1 MNPLNLLNPFTGSL
15 SESEH
20 NPSTQPPDP
29 QGRTPL
35 NFFVSISEKEMA
47 VLKISGLSKS
57 FGIKTVFENVSFEVR
72 SGERV
77 GLVGANGAG
86 KTTLLK
92 CIMGTEEAD
101 KGSVKASDGAIIG
114 YLRQDFNYTSHT
126 IREEMEEAWKDVLYY
141 KDKMEHLAREL
152 ENHKNDEKLVLD
164 YGKAEER
171 FEFLGGYDY
180 ESTTRKILTGLGFT
194 DEDWD
199 RDIHSFSG
207 GQKVRINLAAA
218 FVRHPDFLL
227 LDEPTNHLDMNMLE
241 WLEEYLR
248 SYKGGILMIS
258 HDRYFLDGAATGII
272 DLENHHIRTF
282 RGGYTRYLETKE
294 NQDRAYEKAYEK
306 QQEHIKETEEYI
318 RRYKAGIK
326 AKQARGRQS
335 QLNRLVRLEKPVHQ
349 ASLRFHFDP
358 PQECADKVLDV
369 LRVEGSY
376 DHHVLFK
383 NLTIHIK
390 KGETVGL
397 IGPNGAGKT
406 TILKLITGEKKPDA
420 GFIQMGNNV
429 KMGYYSQE
437 QERLHPKLT
446 VLDEVRDTF
455 NFGEKEARNI
465 LGMFLFRG
473 DDVFKN
479 VGMLSGGEKA
489 RLSLLCLFLEK
500 PNFLI
505 LDEPTNHLDIP
516 TREIMEDAIQAF
528 GGTCLIVSHDRY
540 FLDKVADRILEL
552 DHGRL
557 TEYLGN
563 YSYYKEKKKDLE
575 AFEKDRSGET
585 SEEPEEEKEK
595 AAERQHQTK
604 TEASPADVSKLNHVE
619 MEIGRLEATMKMYT
633 VQMSMNPDNYEE
645 LAREYEETKKKLDN
659 LYEKWDELA
668 AKTEN

>member
-1 MNPLNLLNPFTGSL
+1 
-15 SESEH
+15 
-20 NPSTQPPDP
+20 
-29 QGRTPL
+29 
-35 NFFVSISEKEMA
+35 MA

-72 SGERV
+72 SGERI

-92 CIMGTEEAD
+92 CIMGAEEAD

-126 IREEMEEAWKDVLYY
+126 IREEMEDAWKDVLYY
-141 KDKMEHLAREL
+141 KDRMETLAREL
-152 ENHKNDEKLVLD
+152 ESSKSDEKLVEA
-164 YGKAEER
+164 YGRAEAR

-180 ESTTRKILTGLGFT
+180 ESTTRKILTGLGFS
-194 DEDWD
+194 DDDWD

-227 LDEPTNHLDMNMLE
+227 LDEPTNHLDMGMLE

-272 DLENHHIRTF
+272 DLENHHIRSF
-282 RGGYTRYLETKE
+282 RGGYTRYMETKE

-376 DHHVLFK
+376 GSHILFK
-383 NLTIHIK
+383 DLTIHIK

-406 TILKLITGEKKPDA
+406 TILKMITGEKKPDT
-420 GFIQMGNNV
+420 GFIQLGNNV

-473 DDVFKN
+473 DDVFKT

-516 TREIMEDAIQAF
+516 TREIMEDAIEAF
-528 GGTCLIVSHDRY
+528 GGTCLVVSHDRY

-552 DHGRL
+552 DHGKL

-563 YSYYKEKKKDLE
+563 YSYYKEKKQDLE
-575 AFEKDRSGET
+575 AFEKDRNGK
-585 SEEPEEEKEK
+585 EEEEEKEK
-595 AAERQHQTK
+595 EEKPRENEHQVK
-604 TEASPADVSKLNHVE
+604 TEVSAADVSKLSHVE

-633 VQMSMNPDNYEE
+633 VQMSMNPENYAK
-645 LAREYEETKKKLDN
+645 LADEYEEAKKKLDK
-659 LYEKWDELA
+659 LYAKWDELA
-668 AKTEN
+668 EKTES

>member
-1 MNPLNLLNPFTGSL
+1 
-15 SESEH
+15 
-20 NPSTQPPDP
+20 
-29 QGRTPL
+29 
-35 NFFVSISEKEMA
+35 MA

-72 SGERV
+72 SGERI

-92 CIMGTEEAD
+92 CIMGAEEAD

-126 IREEMEEAWKDVLYY
+126 IREEMEDAWKDVLYY
-141 KDKMEHLAREL
+141 KDRMETLAREL
-152 ENHKNDEKLVLD
+152 ESSKSDEKLVEA
-164 YGKAEER
+164 YGRAEAR

-180 ESTTRKILTGLGFT
+180 ESTTRKILTGLGFS
-194 DEDWD
+194 DDDWD

-227 LDEPTNHLDMNMLE
+227 LDEPTNHLDMGMLE

-272 DLENHHIRTF
+272 DLENHHIRSF
-282 RGGYTRYLETKE
+282 RGGYTRYMETKE

-335 QLNRLVRLEKPVHQ
+335 QLNRLLRLEKPVHQ

-376 DHHVLFK
+376 GSHILFK
-383 NLTIHIK
+383 DLTIHIK

-406 TILKLITGEKKPDA
+406 TILKMITGEKKPDT
-420 GFIQMGNNV
+420 GFIQLGNNV

-473 DDVFKN
+473 DDVFKT

-516 TREIMEDAIQAF
+516 TREIMEDAIEAF
-528 GGTCLIVSHDRY
+528 GGTCLVVSHDRY

-552 DHGRL
+552 DHGKL

-563 YSYYKEKKKDLE
+563 YSYYKEKKQDLE
-575 AFEKDRSGET
+575 AFEKDRNGK
-585 SEEPEEEKEK
+585 EEEEGKEK
-595 AAERQHQTK
+595 EEKPRENEHQVK
-604 TEASPADVSKLNHVE
+604 TEVSAADVSKLSHVE

-633 VQMSMNPDNYEE
+633 VQMSMNPENYAE
-645 LAREYEETKKKLDN
+645 LADEYEEAKKKLDK

-668 AKTEN
+668 EKTES

>member
-1 MNPLNLLNPFTGSL
+1 
-15 SESEH
+15 
-20 NPSTQPPDP
+20 
-29 QGRTPL
+29 
-35 NFFVSISEKEMA
+35 MA
-47 VLKISGLSKS
+47 TLKISGLSKS
-57 FGIKTVFENVSFEVR
+57 FGIKTVFENVSFDVR
-72 SGERV
+72 SGERI

-92 CIMGTEEAD
+92 CIIGTEEYD

-126 IREEMEEAWKDVLYY
+126 IREEMEEAWKDVLFY
-141 KDKMEHLAREL
+141 KDKIERLTREL
-152 ENHKNDEKLVLD
+152 ETNKSDENLVRE
-164 YGKAEER
+164 YGRAEER
-171 FEFLGGYDY
+171 FEFLGGYEY
-180 ESTTRKILTGLGFT
+180 ESTTRKILTGLGFS

-199 RDIHSFSG
+199 RDIRSFSG

-227 LDEPTNHLDMNMLE
+227 FDEPTNHLDMNMLE
-241 WLEEYLR
+241 WLEDYLR

-258 HDRYFLDGAATGII
+258 HDRYFLDAAATGIL
-272 DLENHHIRTF
+272 DLENHHIRSF
-282 RGGYTRYLETKE
+282 RGGYTRYMETKE
-294 NQDRAYEKAYEK
+294 NQDRAYQKAYDK

-335 QLNRLVRLEKPVHQ
+335 QLDRLVRLEKPVHQ

-376 DHHVLFK
+376 GNQVLFK
-383 NLTIHIK
+383 DLTMHIRR
-390 KGETVGL
+390 GETVGL

-406 TILKLITGEKKPDA
+406 TLLKIITGEKKLDS
-420 GFIQMGNNV
+420 GFVQLGNNV

-437 QERLHPKLT
+437 QERLHPNLT

-473 DDVFKN
+473 DDVFKT

-516 TREIMEDAIQAF
+516 TREIMEEALKAF
-528 GGTCLIVSHDRY
+528 GGTCLVVSHDRY
-540 FLDKVADRILEL
+540 FLDKVVGRILDL
-552 DHGRL
+552 DQGKL

-563 YSYYKEKKKDLE
+563 YSYYREKKKDLE
-575 AFEKDRSGET
+575 EFEKDRNGLAAAV
-585 SEEPEEEKEK
+585 EEEKKEEK
-595 AAERQHQTK
+595 PPEKQHQQK
-604 TEASPADVSKLNHVE
+604 EEPSQADISKLNHVE
-619 MEIGRLEATMKMYT
+619 MEIGRLEATVKMYT
-633 VQMSMNPDNYEE
+633 VQMSMNPENYSA
-645 LAREYEETKKKLDN
+645 LAQEYEEAKKKLDD
-659 LYEKWDELA
+659 LYRKWDELA
-668 AKTEN
+668 EKTE

>member
-1 MNPLNLLNPFTGSL
+1 
-15 SESEH
+15 
-20 NPSTQPPDP
+20 
-29 QGRTPL
+29 
-35 NFFVSISEKEMA
+35 MA

-72 SGERV
+72 SGERI

-92 CIMGTEEAD
+92 CIMGAEEAD

-126 IREEMEEAWKDVLYY
+126 IREEMEDAWKDVLYY
-141 KDKMEHLAREL
+141 KDRMETLAREL
-152 ENHKNDEKLVLD
+152 ESSKSDEKLVEA
-164 YGKAEER
+164 YGRAEAR

-180 ESTTRKILTGLGFT
+180 ESTTRKILTGLGFS
-194 DEDWD
+194 DDDWD

-227 LDEPTNHLDMNMLE
+227 LDEPTNHLDMGMLE

-272 DLENHHIRTF
+272 DLENHHIRSF
-282 RGGYTRYLETKE
+282 RGGYTRYMETKE

-376 DHHVLFK
+376 GSHILFK
-383 NLTIHIK
+383 DLTIHIK

-406 TILKLITGEKKPDA
+406 TILKMITGEKKPDT
-420 GFIQMGNNV
+420 GFIQLGNNV

-473 DDVFKN
+473 DDVFKT

-516 TREIMEDAIQAF
+516 TREIMEDAIEAF
-528 GGTCLIVSHDRY
+528 GGTCLVVSHDRY

-552 DHGRL
+552 DHGKL

-563 YSYYKEKKKDLE
+563 YSYYKEKKQDLE
-575 AFEKDRSGET
+575 AFEKDRNGK
-585 SEEPEEEKEK
+585 EEEEEKEK
-595 AAERQHQTK
+595 EEKPRENEHQLK
-604 TEASPADVSKLNHVE
+604 TEVSAADVSKLSHVE

-633 VQMSMNPDNYEE
+633 VQMNMNPENYAE
-645 LAREYEETKKKLDN
+645 LADEYEEAKKKLDK
-659 LYEKWDELA
+659 LYAKWDELA
-668 AKTEN
+668 EKTES

>member
-1 MNPLNLLNPFTGSL
+1 
-15 SESEH
+15 
-20 NPSTQPPDP
+20 
-29 QGRTPL
+29 
-35 NFFVSISEKEMA
+35 MA

-72 SGERV
+72 SGERI

-92 CIMGTEEAD
+92 CIMGAEEAD

-126 IREEMEEAWKDVLYY
+126 IREEMEDAWKDVLYY
-141 KDKMEHLAREL
+141 KDRMETLAREL
-152 ENHKNDEKLVLD
+152 ESSKSDEKLVEA
-164 YGKAEER
+164 YGRAEAR

-180 ESTTRKILTGLGFT
+180 ESTTRKILTGLGFS
-194 DEDWD
+194 DDDWD

-227 LDEPTNHLDMNMLE
+227 LDEPTNHLDMGMLE

-258 HDRYFLDGAATGII
+258 HDRYFLNGAATGII
-272 DLENHHIRTF
+272 DLENHHIRSF
-282 RGGYTRYLETKE
+282 RGGYTRYMETKE

-376 DHHVLFK
+376 GSHILFK
-383 NLTIHIK
+383 DLTIHIK

-406 TILKLITGEKKPDA
+406 TILKMITGEKKPDT
-420 GFIQMGNNV
+420 GFIQLGNNV

-473 DDVFKN
+473 DDVFKT

-516 TREIMEDAIQAF
+516 TREIMEDAIEAF
-528 GGTCLIVSHDRY
+528 GGTCLVVSHDRY

-552 DHGRL
+552 DHGKL

-563 YSYYKEKKKDLE
+563 YSYYKEKKQDLE
-575 AFEKDRSGET
+575 AFEKDRNGK
-585 SEEPEEEKEK
+585 EEEAEKETEEK
-595 AAERQHQTK
+595 PRENEHQVK
-604 TEASPADVSKLNHVE
+604 TEVSAADVSKLSHVE

-633 VQMSMNPDNYEE
+633 VQMSMNPDQYAE
-645 LAREYEETKKKLDN
+645 LADEYAEAKKKLDK

-668 AKTEN
+668 EKTES

>member
-1 MNPLNLLNPFTGSL
+1 
-15 SESEH
+15 
-20 NPSTQPPDP
+20 
-29 QGRTPL
+29 
-35 NFFVSISEKEMA
+35 MA

-72 SGERV
+72 SGERI

-92 CIMGTEEAD
+92 CIMGAEEAD

-126 IREEMEEAWKDVLYY
+126 IREEMEDAWKDVLYY
-141 KDKMEHLAREL
+141 KDRMETLAREL
-152 ENHKNDEKLVLD
+152 ESSRSDEELVEA
-164 YGKAEER
+164 YGRAEAR

-180 ESTTRKILTGLGFT
+180 ESTTRKILTGLGFS
-194 DEDWD
+194 DDDWD

-227 LDEPTNHLDMNMLE
+227 LDEPTNHLDMGMLE

-272 DLENHHIRTF
+272 DLENHHIRSF
-282 RGGYTRYLETKE
+282 RGGYTRYMETKE

-335 QLNRLVRLEKPVHQ
+335 QLNRLVRLEKPAHQ

-376 DHHVLFK
+376 GSHILFK
-383 NLTIHIK
+383 DLTIHIK

-406 TILKLITGEKKPDA
+406 TILKMITGEKKPDT
-420 GFIQMGNNV
+420 GFIQLGNNV

-473 DDVFKN
+473 DDVFKT

-516 TREIMEDAIQAF
+516 TREIMEDAIEAF
-528 GGTCLIVSHDRY
+528 GGTCLVVSHDRY

-552 DHGRL
+552 DHGKL

-563 YSYYKEKKKDLE
+563 YSYYKEKKQDLE
-575 AFEKDRSGET
+575 AFEKDRNGK
-585 SEEPEEEKEK
+585 EEEEEKEK
-595 AAERQHQTK
+595 EEKPRENEHQVK
-604 TEASPADVSKLNHVE
+604 TEVSAADVSKLSHVE

-633 VQMSMNPDNYEE
+633 VQMSMNPENYAE
-645 LAREYEETKKKLDN
+645 LADEYEEAKKKLDK
-659 LYEKWDELA
+659 LYAKWDELA
-668 AKTEN
+668 EKTES

>member
-1 MNPLNLLNPFTGSL
+1 
-15 SESEH
+15 
-20 NPSTQPPDP
+20 
-29 QGRTPL
+29 
-35 NFFVSISEKEMA
+35 MA

-72 SGERV
+72 SGERI

-92 CIMGTEEAD
+92 CIMGAEEAD

-126 IREEMEEAWKDVLYY
+126 IREEMEDAWKDVLYY
-141 KDKMEHLAREL
+141 KDRMETLAREL
-152 ENHKNDEKLVLD
+152 ESSRSDEKLVEA
-164 YGKAEER
+164 YGRAEAR

-180 ESTTRKILTGLGFT
+180 ESTTRKILTGLGFS
-194 DEDWD
+194 DDDWD

-227 LDEPTNHLDMNMLE
+227 LDEPTNHLDMGMLE

-272 DLENHHIRTF
+272 DLENHHIRSF
-282 RGGYTRYLETKE
+282 RGGYTRYMETKE

-326 AKQARGRQS
+326 AKQARGRQY

-376 DHHVLFK
+376 GSHILFK
-383 NLTIHIK
+383 DLTIHIK

-406 TILKLITGEKKPDA
+406 TILKMITGEKKPDT
-420 GFIQMGNNV
+420 GFIQLGNNV

-473 DDVFKN
+473 DDVFKT

-516 TREIMEDAIQAF
+516 TREIMEDAIEAF
-528 GGTCLIVSHDRY
+528 GGTCLVVSHDRY

-552 DHGRL
+552 DHGKL

-563 YSYYKEKKKDLE
+563 YSYYKEKKQDLE
-575 AFEKDRSGET
+575 AFEKDRNGK
-585 SEEPEEEKEK
+585 EEEEEKEK
-595 AAERQHQTK
+595 EEKPRENEHQVK
-604 TEASPADVSKLNHVE
+604 TEVSAADVSKLSHVE

-633 VQMSMNPDNYEE
+633 VQMSMNPENYAE
-645 LAREYEETKKKLDN
+645 LADEYEEAKKKLDK
-659 LYEKWDELA
+659 LYAKWDELA
-668 AKTEN
+668 EKTEP

>member
-1 MNPLNLLNPFTGSL
+1 
-15 SESEH
+15 
-20 NPSTQPPDP
+20 
-29 QGRTPL
+29 
-35 NFFVSISEKEMA
+35 MA

-72 SGERV
+72 SGERI

-92 CIMGTEEAD
+92 CIMGAEEAD

-126 IREEMEEAWKDVLYY
+126 IREEMEDAWKDVLYY
-141 KDKMEHLAREL
+141 KDRMETLAREL
-152 ENHKNDEKLVLD
+152 ESSKSDEKLVEA
-164 YGKAEER
+164 YGRAEAR

-180 ESTTRKILTGLGFT
+180 ESTTRKILTGLGFS
-194 DEDWD
+194 DDDWD

-227 LDEPTNHLDMNMLE
+227 LDEPTNHLDMGMLE

-272 DLENHHIRTF
+272 DLENHHIRSF
-282 RGGYTRYLETKE
+282 RGGYTRYMETKE

-369 LRVEGSY
+369 LQVEGSY
-376 DHHVLFK
+376 GSHILFK
-383 NLTIHIK
+383 DLTIHIK

-406 TILKLITGEKKPDA
+406 TILKMITGEKKPDT
-420 GFIQMGNNV
+420 GFIQLGNNV

-473 DDVFKN
+473 DDVFKT

-516 TREIMEDAIQAF
+516 TREIMEDAIEAF
-528 GGTCLIVSHDRY
+528 GGTCLVVSHDRY

-552 DHGRL
+552 DHGKL

-563 YSYYKEKKKDLE
+563 YSYYKEKKQDLE
-575 AFEKDRSGET
+575 AFEKDRNGK
-585 SEEPEEEKEK
+585 EEEEEKEK
-595 AAERQHQTK
+595 EEKPRENEHQVK
-604 TEASPADVSKLNHVE
+604 TEVSAADVSKLSHVE

-633 VQMSMNPDNYEE
+633 VQMSMNPENYAE
-645 LAREYEETKKKLDN
+645 LADEYEEAKKKLDK
-659 LYEKWDELA
+659 LYAKWDELA
-668 AKTEN
+668 EKTES

>member
-1 MNPLNLLNPFTGSL
+1 
-15 SESEH
+15 
-20 NPSTQPPDP
+20 
-29 QGRTPL
+29 
-35 NFFVSISEKEMA
+35 MA

-92 CIMGTEEAD
+92 CIMGAEEAD

-126 IREEMEEAWKDVLYY
+126 IREEMEDAWKDVLYY
-141 KDKMEHLAREL
+141 KDRMETLAREL
-152 ENHKNDEKLVLD
+152 ESSKSDEKLVEA
-164 YGKAEER
+164 YGRAEAR

-180 ESTTRKILTGLGFT
+180 ESTTRKILTGLGFS
-194 DEDWD
+194 DDDWD

-227 LDEPTNHLDMNMLE
+227 LDEPTNHLDMGMLE

-272 DLENHHIRTF
+272 DLENHHIRSF
-282 RGGYTRYLETKE
+282 RGGYTRYMETKE

-376 DHHVLFK
+376 GSHILFK
-383 NLTIHIK
+383 DLTIHIK

-406 TILKLITGEKKPDA
+406 TILKMITGEKKPDT
-420 GFIQMGNNV
+420 GFIQLGNNV

-473 DDVFKN
+473 DDVFKT

-516 TREIMEDAIQAF
+516 TREIMEDAIEAF
-528 GGTCLIVSHDRY
+528 GGTCLVVSHDRY

-552 DHGRL
+552 DHGKL

-563 YSYYKEKKKDLE
+563 YSYYKEKKQDLE
-575 AFEKDRSGET
+575 AFEKDRNGK
-585 SEEPEEEKEK
+585 EEEEEKEK
-595 AAERQHQTK
+595 EEKPRENEHQVK
-604 TEASPADVSKLNHVE
+604 TEVSAADVSKLNHVE

-633 VQMSMNPDNYEE
+633 VQMSMNPENYAE
-645 LAREYEETKKKLDN
+645 LADEYEEAKKKLDK

-668 AKTEN
+668 EKTEP

>member
-1 MNPLNLLNPFTGSL
+1 
-15 SESEH
+15 
-20 NPSTQPPDP
+20 
-29 QGRTPL
+29 
-35 NFFVSISEKEMA
+35 MA

-72 SGERV
+72 SGERI

-92 CIMGTEEAD
+92 CIMGAEEAD

-126 IREEMEEAWKDVLYY
+126 IREEMEDAWKDVLYY
-141 KDKMEHLAREL
+141 KDRMETLAREL
-152 ENHKNDEKLVLD
+152 ESSKSDEKLVEA
-164 YGKAEER
+164 YGRAEAR

-180 ESTTRKILTGLGFT
+180 ESTTRKILTGLGFS
-194 DEDWD
+194 DDDWD

-227 LDEPTNHLDMNMLE
+227 LDEPTNHLDMGMLE

-272 DLENHHIRTF
+272 DLENHHIRSF
-282 RGGYTRYLETKE
+282 RGGYTRYMETKE

-376 DHHVLFK
+376 GSHILFK
-383 NLTIHIK
+383 DLTIHIK

-406 TILKLITGEKKPDA
+406 TILKMITGEKKPDT
-420 GFIQMGNNV
+420 GFIQLGNNV

-473 DDVFKN
+473 DDVFKT

-516 TREIMEDAIQAF
+516 TREIMEDAIEAF
-528 GGTCLIVSHDRY
+528 GGTCLVVSHDRY

-552 DHGRL
+552 DHGKL

-563 YSYYKEKKKDLE
+563 YSYYKEKKQDLE
-575 AFEKDRSGET
+575 AFEKDRNGK
-585 SEEPEEEKEK
+585 EEAEEKEK
-595 AAERQHQTK
+595 EEKPRENEHQVK
-604 TEASPADVSKLNHVE
+604 TEVSAADVSKLSHVE

-633 VQMSMNPDNYEE
+633 VQMSMNPENYAE
-645 LAREYEETKKKLDN
+645 LADEYEEAKKKLDK

-668 AKTEN
+668 EKTES

>member
-1 MNPLNLLNPFTGSL
+1 
-15 SESEH
+15 
-20 NPSTQPPDP
+20 
-29 QGRTPL
+29 
-35 NFFVSISEKEMA
+35 MA

-72 SGERV
+72 SGERI

-92 CIMGTEEAD
+92 CIMGAEEAD

-126 IREEMEEAWKDVLYY
+126 IREEMEDAWKDVLYY
-141 KDKMEHLAREL
+141 KDRMETLAREL
-152 ENHKNDEKLVLD
+152 ESSKSDEKLVEA
-164 YGKAEER
+164 YGRAEAR

-180 ESTTRKILTGLGFT
+180 ESTTRKILTGLGFS
-194 DEDWD
+194 DDDWD

-227 LDEPTNHLDMNMLE
+227 LDEPTNHLDMGMLE

-272 DLENHHIRTF
+272 DLENHHIRSF
-282 RGGYTRYLETKE
+282 RGGYTRYMETKE

-376 DHHVLFK
+376 GSHILFK
-383 NLTIHIK
+383 DLTIHIK

-406 TILKLITGEKKPDA
+406 TILKMITGEKKPDT
-420 GFIQMGNNV
+420 GFIQLGNNV

-473 DDVFKN
+473 DDVFKT

-516 TREIMEDAIQAF
+516 TREIMEDAIEAF
-528 GGTCLIVSHDRY
+528 GGTCLVVSHDRY

-552 DHGRL
+552 DHGKL

-563 YSYYKEKKKDLE
+563 YSYYKEKKQDLE
-575 AFEKDRSGET
+575 AFEKDRNGK
-585 SEEPEEEKEK
+585 EEEEEKEK
-595 AAERQHQTK
+595 EEKPRENEHQVK
-604 TEASPADVSKLNHVE
+604 TEVSAADVSKLSHVE

-633 VQMSMNPDNYEE
+633 VQMTMNPDQYAE
-645 LAREYEETKKKLDN
+645 LADEYEEAKKKLDK

-668 AKTEN
+668 EKTES

>member
-1 MNPLNLLNPFTGSL
+1 
-15 SESEH
+15 
-20 NPSTQPPDP
+20 
-29 QGRTPL
+29 
-35 NFFVSISEKEMA
+35 MA

-72 SGERV
+72 TGERI

-101 KGSVKASDGAIIG
+101 KGSVKTSDGAIIG
-114 YLRQDFNYTSHT
+114 YLRQDFNYTSRS

-141 KDKMEHLAREL
+141 KDKMESLAREL
-152 ENHKNDEKLVLD
+152 ESHKSDEKLVED
-164 YGKAEER
+164 YGRAEAR

-180 ESTTRKILTGLGFT
+180 ESTTRKILTGLGFS
-194 DEDWD
+194 DDDWD

-282 RGGYTRYLETKE
+282 RGGYTRYMETKE

-306 QQEHIKETEEYI
+306 QQEHIRETEEYI

-335 QLNRLVRLEKPVHQ
+335 QLNRLVRLEKPAHQ

-376 DHHVLFK
+376 GNHVLFK
-383 NLTIHIK
+383 NLSIHIK

-406 TILKLITGEKKPDA
+406 TILKMITGEKKPDT

-437 QERLHPKLT
+437 QERLHPKLS

-473 DDVFKN
+473 DDVFKT

-528 GGTCLIVSHDRY
+528 GGTCLVVSHDRY

-552 DHGRL
+552 EDGKL

-575 AFEKDRSGET
+575 AFEKDRNGGVEET
-585 SEEPEEEKEK
+585 EKAEEERVPEKEHQAK
-595 AAERQHQTK
+595 AEPSA
-604 TEASPADVSKLNHVE
+604 ADVSKMSHVE

-645 LAREYEETKKKLDN
+645 LAREYEEAKAKLDK

-668 AKTEN
+668 EKTES